1 MAMFSFGRKKKIEE
15 LKQQMEA
22 QEYEAA
28 ALTADDIPV
37 SKLKSAYE
45 LNLVGKAYKCN
56 GDFMQAYKAFQRSY
70 EVRCA
75 RTVLLDIM
83 DCCLEIKNL
92 DEAEKYFDEYQKV
105 APEDKSTLYKYRYRI
120 EKKKGRERR
129 LLITILE
136 ELKALD
142 YVEEYA
148 YELAKQYHKAGM
160 AQECMDEC
168 NDIILWFGYGPTV
181 ERAKTLLAY
190 YKGEISLDDIR
201 LAGAKY
207 QEEQKRRQGEGEA
220 LKEARQPEQRLERE
234 RPSSPEEAK
243 QEEFGREPEEESQI
257 LRKELKQ
264 QPEQPE
270 VMEHPVQNPAEEYVL
285 WEKEKQQNPAEEY
298 VLPEEEKRQNPAE
311 EYRLPEEENEWQGAG
326 GEQMPDAEPETE
338 EFVLP
343 ELDLSEIDFNDSRAE
358 EELYVPAADT
368 TEPANGRLT
377 ELLKRKQVDL
387 AVSLKNFGRTGR
399 IRKQIIKS
407 LELAI
412 SDREKA
418 YFVITGEQQTGKTT
432 LALSFIR
439 LLYDL
444 ELVKYDRTATIDAVQ
459 LNQVSIADYGEELK
473 NCNLIIENAGGMTKE
488 SVDGLLRFSKDSGGK
503 TCVILEDSIRNINKF
518 LRAREDLNS
527 LFNNRIHLGKYSAE
541 ELMGFAFDAI
551 EKEEYGIDK
560 MAAKALKDKIDEI
573 VKDYG
578 NDQRLI
584 RTLKFVEVVIARAEK
599 RTSELILSMAADGR
613 IQQGN
618 YLVIILEDVA

>member
-1 MAMFSFGRKKKIEE
+1 MKTLFGIGYKKKLEE
-15 LKQQMEA
+15 LKQHMDA

-28 ALTADDIPV
+28 ALTADELPL
-37 SKLKSAYE
+37 SRLKAAYE

-56 GDFMQAYKAFQRSY
+56 GDFQQAYKAFERSY

-75 RTVLLDIM
+75 RPVLIDIM
-83 DCCLEIKNL
+83 DCCLEIKDL
-92 DEAEKYFDEYQKV
+92 DGAEKYFDEYQKV

-120 EKKKGRERR
+120 EKKKGRECR

-160 AQECMDEC
+160 VQECMNEC

-190 YKGEISLDDIR
+190 YKGEISLEEIR
-201 LAGAKY
+201 SAGAKY
-207 QEEQKRRQGEGEA
+207 QAEQERRYSKSKEADFDEAEQAKRQFSQQEESAERRTSWQQQEEQAERWASWRQEEQEERRFS
-220 LKEARQPEQRLERE
+220 PEQQEG
-234 RPSSPEEAK
+234 RPSV
-243 QEEFGREPEEESQI
+243 
-257 LRKELKQ
+257 
-264 QPEQPE
+264 PEQPE
-270 VMEHPVQNPAEEYVL
+270 NLMEQR
-285 WEKEKQQNPAEEY
+285 
-298 VLPEEEKRQNPAE
+298 PEEEFLQEDFLQE
-311 EYRLPEEENEWQGAG
+311 EKSEQPPMEEGEWQQA
-326 GEQMPDAEPETE
+326 EQNGQMTADAPEDE
-338 EFVLP
+338 AFVMP
-343 ELDLSEIDFNDSRAE
+343 ELDLSGIDFDNSREE
-358 EELYVPAADT
+358 EELYVPASDT
-368 TEPANGRLT
+368 TEPANSRLT
-377 ELLKRKQVDL
+377 ELLKRKQVDF

-418 YFVITGEQQTGKTT
+418 YFVITGETQTGKTT

-459 LNQVSIADYGEELK
+459 LNQVSIEEYGEELK

-488 SVDGLLRFSKDSGGK
+488 SVDGLLQFSKDNAGK

-518 LRAREDLNS
+518 LRAREELNS
-527 LFNNRIHLGKYSAE
+527 LFNNRIHLGKYSSE

-551 EKEEYGIDK
+551 EKEDYGIDK
-560 MAAKALKDKIDEI
+560 MAAKVLKDKIDEI
-573 VKDYG
+573 VKNYG

-584 RTLKFVEVVIARAEK
+584 RTLKLVEAVIAKAEK
-599 RTSELILSMAADGR
+599 RTGELILSMAAEGK

-618 YLVIILEDVA
+618 YLVIILDDVA

>member
-1 MAMFSFGRKKKIEE
+1 MSLFSFGLKKKLEE

-56 GDFMQAYKAFQRSY
+56 GDYMQAYKAFQRSY

-201 LAGAKY
+201 LAGARY
-207 QEEQKRRQGEGEA
+207 QEEQKRRQNESKKEDSE
-220 LKEARQPEQRLERE
+220 EARQPEQQPLRE
-234 RPSSPEEAK
+234 E
-243 QEEFGREPEEESQI
+243 Q
-257 LRKELKQ
+257 KQ
-264 QPEQPE
+264 QPKEESLASQEELKWQPE
-270 VMEHPVQNPAEEYVL
+270 QQENVPENTMQNPEADDKQP
-285 WEKEKQQNPAEEY
+285 EK
-298 VLPEEEKRQNPAE
+298 EKRQNPE
-311 EYRLPEEENEWQGAG
+311 NENEWQQTQPFCPKQ
-326 GEQMPDAEPETE
+326 EQVSENETETE

-343 ELDLSEIDFNDSRAE
+343 ELDLSGIDFDSSREE
-358 EELYVPAADT
+358 EELYVPVADT
-368 TEPANGRLT
+368 TEPANSRLT

-488 SVDGLLRFSKDSGGK
+488 SVDGLLHFSKDNGGK
-503 TCVILEDSIRNINKF
+503 TCVVLEDSIRNINKF

-527 LFNNRIHLGKYSAE
+527 LFNNRIHLGKYSSE
-541 ELMGFAFDAI
+541 ELMGFAVDAI
-551 EKEEYGIDK
+551 EKEGYGIDK

-599 RTSELILSMAADGR
+599 RTGELILSMAADGR